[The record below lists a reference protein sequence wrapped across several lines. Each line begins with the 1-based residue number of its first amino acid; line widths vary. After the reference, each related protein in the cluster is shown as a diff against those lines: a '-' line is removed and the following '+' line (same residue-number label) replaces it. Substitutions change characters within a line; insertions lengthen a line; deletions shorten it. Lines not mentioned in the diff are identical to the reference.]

1 MQPGGRHPTMGT
13 HNALLRL
20 AGSTYLEVLAI
31 DPDSQAPAR
40 PRWFGLDALAPDDA
54 PRLTTW
60 VVRVDD
66 IVAGAAACPE
76 ALGEI
81 MPMQRGPFAWRI
93 TIPADG
99 RPPLDGL
106 VPALIEWSS
115 EHPTGSLDDQAC
127 RLDALEARHPDPG
140 RLRRALDAVGIGGV
154 IVASTGRDG
163 RSSLVAAIETPGGVR
178 RLGDDS

>member
-1 MQPGGRHPTMGT
+1 
-13 HNALLRL
+13 
-20 AGSTYLEVLAI
+20 
-31 DPDSQAPAR
+31 
-40 PRWFGLDALAPDDA
+40 
-54 PRLTTW
+54 
-60 VVRVDD
+60 
-66 IVAGAAACPE
+66 
-76 ALGEI
+76 
-81 MPMQRGPFAWRI
+81 MPMQRPFAWRI

-99 RPPLDGL
+99 RRRSTAPCRPHRVVTSTHGQ
-106 VPALIEWSS
+106 P
-115 EHPTGSLDDQAC
+115 DDQAC